1 MNNIAKPANLEDL
14 LNLFTDV
21 VSPEDVM
28 HAKIMAQI
36 SSAIAK
42 ERITLGMGQKE
53 FAKYIHISH
62 RTLSRIEIGDYDI
75 SLKEL
80 SKIAVSLDMDLEI
93 NLKRGDFYKIR
104 SK

>member
-1 MNNIAKPANLEDL
+1 MSNITKLAKLEDS
-14 LNLFTDV
+14 LNLFADI

-28 HAKIMAQI
+28 YAKIMTQI

-42 ERITLGMGQKE
+42 ERITLGMSQRE

-62 RTLSRIEIGDYDI
+62 RTLSRIESGDYNI

-80 SKIAVSLDMDLEI
+80 SRIAVGLDM
-93 NLKRGDFYKIR
+93 NLNLSFTNQIR
-104 SK
+104 HV

>member
-1 MNNIAKPANLEDL
+1 MSNIAKPAKLEDL
-14 LNLFTDV
+14 LNLFTDI

-28 HAKIMAQI
+28 YAKIMTQI

-42 ERITLGMGQKE
+42 KRIALGMSQRE

-62 RTLSRIEIGDYDI
+62 RTLSRIESGNYDI

-80 SKIAVSLDMDLEI
+80 SKIAVALDMDL
-93 NLKRGDFYKIR
+93 NLSFTKQIR
-104 SK
+104 HV

>member
-42 ERITLGMGQKE
+42 ERITLGMSQRE

-62 RTLSRIEIGDYDI
+62 RTLSRIESGDYDI